1 MIPLKEEWS
10 KPYYS
15 HTKTKVFS
23 SYLFAAAAAPPLP
36 RLGCCYILNVLSN
49 LSLRSSSTAAQCVL
63 QPQPK
68 AVDDDDDAAQPAI
81 FSVLPEIPFHLS
93 FIFHFKA
100 IGPLVTG
107 KAYLISGAIGTA
119 ARPP

>member
-1 MIPLKEEWS
+1 M
-10 KPYYS
+10 
-15 HTKTKVFS
+15 
-23 SYLFAAAAAPPLP
+23 
-36 RLGCCYILNVLSN
+36 LSN

-68 AVDDDDDAAQPAI
+68 AVDENDDDAAQPAI

-100 IGPLVTG
+100 IGPLVTVE
-107 KAYLISGAIGTA
+107 AYLISGAIGTA
-119 ARPP
+119 TVAEALFIKAAAAAFQPLLSPPIRAGICGLH